1 MEKQFQ
7 VNIVTP
13 EKIVYSGMI
22 SSMIVPAELGYLGIL
37 ANHVSFIANL
47 VPGKISMRDG
57 SKQLAAIDSKAKGFL
72 KVLNNNVTLLLDY
85 I

>member
-13 EKIVYSGMI
+13 EQLVYSGRI
-22 SSMIVPAELGYLGIL
+22 SSMVVPAELGYLGIL
-37 ANHVSFIANL
+37 ANHAPLIANL

-57 SKQLAAIDSKAKGFL
+57 AKQLTTIDSKAKGFL
-72 KVLNNNVTLLLDY
+72 KILNNNVTLLLDK
-85 I
+85 